1 MKKLLVIL
9 PVILLS
15 GCLMTAPVKQTFPEV
30 PQELMQACPDLK
42 QTDDTTKL
50 SEVIKVVTE
59 NYSEY
64 HECKAKV
71 DIWIDWYK
79 TQKTIFESIK

>member
-9 PVILLS
+9 FAGVLTA
-15 GCLMTAPVKQTFPEV
+15 CTTAPVKRTFPEV
-30 PQELMQACPDLK
+30 PQELTQECSDLK
-42 QTDDTTKL
+42 QTDSTTKL
-50 SEVIKVVTE
+50 SEVLKVVTE

-71 DIWIDWYK
+71 DTWIEWYK
-79 TQKTIFESIK
+79 TQKQIFESVK

>member
-71 DIWIDWYK
+71 DTWIEWYK